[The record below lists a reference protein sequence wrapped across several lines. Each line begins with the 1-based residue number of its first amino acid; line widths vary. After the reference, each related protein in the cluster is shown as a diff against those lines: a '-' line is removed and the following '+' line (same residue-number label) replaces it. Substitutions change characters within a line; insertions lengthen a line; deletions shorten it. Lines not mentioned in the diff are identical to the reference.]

1 MKYNLGSSPTI
12 APMTGESRQW
22 FPSIT
27 IKKKTDVGLKVG
39 QKFEGEV
46 EGIVT
51 GIRVDPETKQ
61 ICCEV
66 ELHYVET
73 SPPSAMQRAGY

>member
-12 APMTGESRQW
+12 APMSGESRQW

-39 QKFEGEV
+39 QKRCVGLGYLV
-46 EGIVT
+46 
-51 GIRVDPETKQ
+51 
-61 ICCEV
+61 
-66 ELHYVET
+66 
-73 SPPSAMQRAGY
+73 AGVAVVAQVALRMTAGCRR